1 MARPTEP
8 APEQLD
14 RSGESGTTVD
24 ATVPDFPELGTVLDV
39 PVEWCDAHPGEFDPE
54 LGYHGPT
61 TYTLKAGYMTPAELE
76 AWHAAQEPD
85 PPGPVPDEGLTG
97 QTVADFLG
105 YGDDAELVA
114 LAGRHLVTVT
124 AMARAYTRGRGFYD
138 SGYGEPFDDVAAVI
152 TTATA
157 RLVVNPEQ
165 NKREQLAT
173 GESVTY
179 AGFTG
184 WSLAETLVLNR
195 YRKRAS

>member
-39 PVEWCDAHPGEFDPE
+39 PVEWCDAHPGEWLPDE
-54 LGYHGPT
+54 GYYGPT
-61 TYTLKAGYMTPAELE
+61 TYTLKAGYMTVAELE

-85 PPGPVPDEGLTG
+85 PPAPVPDEGLTG

-114 LAGRHLVTVT
+114 LAGRHLPVVT
-124 AMARAYTRGRGFYD
+124 AMARAYTRDNGFYVD
-138 SGYGEPFDDVAAVI
+138 GTPLEDVAAVI
-152 TTATA
+152 LTATA

-173 GESVTY
+173 GESVTH
-179 AGFTG
+179 AGFVG
-184 WSLAETLVLNR
+184 WSLAETIVLNR